1 MKGTVRADSPFPLVR
16 RIKLVM
22 KLVMNGDFLFSNVS
36 GYSIVEERK
45 DTTETGTTGNS

>member
-16 RIKLVM
+16 RIRLVM
-22 KLVMNGDFLFSNVS
+22 ELVMNGDFLFSNVS

-45 DTTETGTTGNS
+45 DTTESGTTGNS